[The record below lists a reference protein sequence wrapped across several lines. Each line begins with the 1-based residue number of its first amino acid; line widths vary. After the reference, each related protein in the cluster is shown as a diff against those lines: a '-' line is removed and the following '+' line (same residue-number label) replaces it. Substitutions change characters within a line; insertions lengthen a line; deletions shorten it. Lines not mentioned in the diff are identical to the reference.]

1 MNTQKLIEALNN
13 YKYCYREAKLYTSYK
28 NIEDAE
34 SQFIVR
40 ELYEKSWKYKDA
52 KFPVVL
58 IGLFILFIYL
68 LIADSLVTNRNTI
81 IDVCVLFLL
90 LIGGI
95 LVELDL
101 NYWMNKYKM
110 LAKNLEKAE
119 HILES
124 AEREYKNTLREYNGG
139 DPIYKSYITLL

>member
-1 MNTQKLIEALNN
+1 MKTQKLIEALNN
-13 YKYCYREAKLYTSYK
+13 YKDYYREAKLYTSYK

-40 ELYEKSWKYKDA
+40 ELYEKSWKYKNA
-52 KFPVVL
+52 KFSAVL

-68 LIADSLVTNRNTI
+68 SITDSLVTNRNII

-90 LIGGI
+90 LIGEI
-95 LVELDL
+95 LIELDL
-101 NYWMNKYKM
+101 NYWMNKYKT

-119 HILES
+119 HTLEN
-124 AEREYKNTLREYNGG
+124 AEREYKNTPREYTGG
-139 DPIYKSYITLL
+139 DPIYKSYITLS